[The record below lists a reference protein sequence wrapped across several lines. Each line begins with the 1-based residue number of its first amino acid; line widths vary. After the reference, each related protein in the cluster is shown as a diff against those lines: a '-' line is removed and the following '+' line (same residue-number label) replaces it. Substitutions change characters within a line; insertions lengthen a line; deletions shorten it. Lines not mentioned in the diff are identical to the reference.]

1 MTRGQAD
8 WIVVI
13 VALFGGGIGVL
24 LAILAQKIAA
34 GVAGFLIGGY
44 LATWLLQLLGF
55 ELSPW
60 AWVWFIVGGIIGLI
74 LVLSLLES
82 ALIVLTSIIGA
93 ALIVAVLN
101 LDAAFTSV
109 LFLALLAV
117 GMVIQTRIL
126 SEKS

>member
-24 LAILAQKIAA
+24 LAILAQKMAA

-109 LFLALLAV
+109 LFLALLAI
-117 GMVIQTRIL
+117 GMIIQTRIL